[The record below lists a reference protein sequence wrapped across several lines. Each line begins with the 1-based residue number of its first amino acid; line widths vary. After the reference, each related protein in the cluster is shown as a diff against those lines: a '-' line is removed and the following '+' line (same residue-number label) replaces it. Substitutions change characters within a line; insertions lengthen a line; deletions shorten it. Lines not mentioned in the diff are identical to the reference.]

1 MKILKI
7 ILCWLLIAVFSNNLA
22 FAENLKIGSKG
33 AEVKKMQN
41 ALISRGYNVGR
52 FQADGIFGK
61 STRDAVIKFQ
71 RDNRLQPDGIVGP
84 ATKRALGLNSV
95 RSLRLGDS
103 GADVKQLQ
111 LSLMFKGYLRQGSI
125 DGNYGKETFEAVK
138 SFQKNN
144 NLNVDGI
151 AGPATREKLS
161 SPNVVCAHSGRMRD
175 LGQGWKWRLDGA
187 HPGVGKPHV
196 HVENKKRKK
205 FAEGVDGSPSHG
217 GNLDGVPQWVKD
229 KVRNDPEV
237 QKEREKLSKF
247 VSDNFNTVKCSLEDA
262 IKNKRKTVVVAGVTI
277 GVAALIAFFPE
288 FAPALLFM

>member
-161 SPNVVCAHSGRMRD
+161 SPNVVHAHGGVMRD
-175 LGQGWKWRLDGA
+175 LGQGWKWRLDKPSCGA
-187 HPGVGKPHV
+187 GIPHV
-196 HVENKKRKK
+196 HVKDKKGNRHS
-205 FAEGVDGSPSHG
+205 EGVDGSPSHG
-217 GNLDGVPQWVKD
+217 GNLDDVPKWVRD

-247 VSDNFNTVKCSLEDA
+247 VSENFNTVKHSFEDA

-288 FAPALLFM
+288 FAPALLFI

>member
-7 ILCWLLIAVFSNNLA
+7 ILCWLLITVFSSNLA
-22 FAENLKIGSKG
+22 FAENLKMGSKG

-41 ALISRGYNVGR
+41 ALISKGYSVGK
-52 FQADGIFGK
+52 FKADGVFGK
-61 STRDAVIKFQ
+61 STKAAVIKFQ
-71 RDNRLQPDGIVGP
+71 RDNKLQPDGIVGP
-84 ATKRALGLNSV
+84 ATKVALGLNSA

-111 LSLMFKGYLRQGSI
+111 LSLMFKGYLRESSI
-125 DGNYGKETFEAVK
+125 DGSFGQETFEAVK

-161 SPNVVCAHSGRMRD
+161 SPNVVCAHSGRKHD
-175 LGQGWKWRLDGA
+175 LGQGWKWRLDKP
-187 HPGVGKPHV
+187 HPGAGKPHV
-196 HVENKKRKK
+196 HVKGGGKEY
-205 FAEGVDGSPSHG
+205 AEGVDGSPSHG
-217 GNLDGVPQWVKD
+217 GNLDGVPRWVRD
-229 KVRNDPEV
+229 KVRNDPDV

-247 VSDNFNTVKCSLEDA
+247 VSENFNTVKCSFEDA
-262 IKNKRKTVVVAGVTI
+262 IKDKRKTIVVAGVTI

-288 FAPALLFM
+288 IAPALLFI

>member
-1 MKILKI
+1 MKMLKI

-22 FAENLKIGSKG
+22 FAENLKVGSRG

-41 ALISRGYNVGR
+41 ALISKGYSVGK
-52 FQADGIFGK
+52 FKAYGVLGK
-61 STRDAVIKFQ
+61 STKAAVIKFQ

-111 LSLMFKGYLRQGSI
+111 LSLMFKGYLRESSI
-125 DGNYGKETFEAVK
+125 DGSFGQETFEAVK

-151 AGPATREKLS
+151 AGPATMEKLS
-161 SPNVVCAHSGRMRD
+161 SLNVVCAHSERMRD
-175 LGQGWKWRLDGA
+175 LGQGWKWRLDGP
-187 HPGVGKPHV
+187 HPGAGKPHV

-217 GNLDGVPQWVKD
+217 GNLDGVPQWVRD

-247 VSDNFNTVKCSLEDA
+247 VSDNFNTVKHSFEDA
-262 IKNKRKTVVVAGVTI
+262 IKNKKKRS
-277 GVAALIAFFPE
+277 
-288 FAPALLFM
+288 LLLGLL